1 MEDIVDTFLVRVQ
14 GSEPPSKRSV
24 KRLIKKMTS
33 IVSNVKSRHEI
44 GQEVKDIKDRV
55 KDVAERRDRSVPR
68 CY

>member
-1 MEDIVDTFLVRVQ
+1 
-14 GSEPPSKRSV
+14 
-24 KRLIKKMTS
+24 MTS